1 MVREGSKKDGFR
13 TRETHKLR
21 YRVIMLKLPDNIDDF
36 FFKFRYPILIF
47 LVGALLT
54 GLGLFVSKN
63 DIGDAGEKVE
73 VLTETTEAQDDS
85 LEIVVE
91 IAGEVVSPGVYS
103 LPKNSR
109 IEDLLVAAGGVSL
122 NADRDWMEKSLN
134 RAAHITD
141 GQKIYIPAVGE
152 QGLRPS
158 GDSRGSGGS
167 GLININSATQ
177 KELESLPGIGPAYA
191 QNIIE
196 HRPYSNVEE
205 LSTKGVLR
213 KSTYEKIKNLVTVY

>member
-1 MVREGSKKDGFR
+1 M
-13 TRETHKLR
+13 
-21 YRVIMLKLPDNIDDF
+21 KLPDLNDF

-47 LVGALLT
+47 FVGALLT

-63 DIGDAGEKVE
+63 GIGDAGEKVE
-73 VLTETTEAQDDS
+73 VLTDTTEGYDDG

-91 IAGEVVSPGVYS
+91 IAGEVVRPGVYS

-109 IEDLLVAAGGVSL
+109 IEDLLVAAGGVSGG
-122 NADRDWMEKSLN
+122 ADRDWMEKSLN
-134 RAAHITD
+134 RAAHIVD

-152 QGLRPS
+152 QSTNPS
-158 GDSRGSGGS
+158 ANILGVSGGSGATWGSGGS
-167 GLININSATQ
+167 NLININLASQ
-177 KELESLPGIGPAYA
+177 KELDELPGIGPVYA

-205 LSTKGVLR
+205 LLTKGALR
-213 KSTYEKIKNLVTVY
+213 KSTYEKIKDLVTVY

>member
-1 MVREGSKKDGFR
+1 
-13 TRETHKLR
+13 
-21 YRVIMLKLPDNIDDF
+21 MLKLPDFNDF

-47 LVGALLT
+47 LIGAILT

-73 VLTETTEAQDDS
+73 VLTDTTEGYDGS

-134 RAAHITD
+134 RAAHIVD

-152 QGLRPS
+152 QSISPS
-158 GDSRGSGGS
+158 ANNFGVSGGSGTVRGSGGS
-167 GLININSATQ
+167 NLTNINLASQ
-177 KELESLPGIGPAYA
+177 KELDELPGIGPAYA

-205 LSTKGVLR
+205 LLTKGALR